1 MARRRSPGDFRGGI
15 DIDPFGMDSG
25 STPADDRN
33 PTGGYHDKGENDGLP
48 TDNSHGSQT
57 PRERVPPPHMPP
69 PPAGGPGGPSPMGQG
84 NASGGVATPQMP
96 MYPSPQAGSTSMAT
110 GGSTDQSG
118 STAAA
123 FHPLPSPAM
132 GMMTSARR
140 SLYGKAGGL
149 LGGGLGAQDTT
160 SNNVSDPI
168 SSLIQILQKRQGGF

>member
-1 MARRRSPGDFRGGI
+1 MARRRSPGDFHGGI

-25 STPADDRN
+25 SGSPADDRS
-33 PTGGYHDKGENDGLP
+33 PMGGYHDKGENDGLP

-69 PPAGGPGGPSPMGQG
+69 PPPAGGPSPMGQG
-84 NASGGVATPQMP
+84 PASGGVATPQMP

-110 GGSTDQSG
+110 GGASTDQAG